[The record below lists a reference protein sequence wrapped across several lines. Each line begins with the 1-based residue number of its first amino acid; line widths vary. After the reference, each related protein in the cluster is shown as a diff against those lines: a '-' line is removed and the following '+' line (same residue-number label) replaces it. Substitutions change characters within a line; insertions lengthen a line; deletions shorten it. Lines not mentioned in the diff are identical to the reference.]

1 MSQQIEQIL
10 NVECPS
16 KMHHQD
22 LNDQKVQRQEAN
34 IKKLKEVLS
43 KNNMFNT
50 VENEDGTKEKLA
62 HSTSNIIMP
71 QAVTENILDTENR
84 GRIAYEKFVKERI
97 SGPSNLWDK
106 MSKLKVIGWT
116 DGAKPIKA
124 KVGAEEIVL
133 KQSSSLLARLLII
146 ARSSRDVDLKD
157 VISMYELSAINHT
170 LQEMDL
176 LQSTEDD

>member
-1 MSQQIEQIL
+1 MAIVSQQIEQIL

-16 KMHHQD
+16 QMHHQD

-71 QAVTENILDTENR
+71 QAVTSILRT
-84 GRIAYEKFVKERI
+84 Y
-97 SGPSNLWDK
+97 
-106 MSKLKVIGWT
+106 
-116 DGAKPIKA
+116 
-124 KVGAEEIVL
+124 
-133 KQSSSLLARLLII
+133 
-146 ARSSRDVDLKD
+146 
-157 VISMYELSAINHT
+157 
-170 LQEMDL
+170 
-176 LQSTEDD
+176 

>member
-1 MSQQIEQIL
+1 MIKMF
-10 NVECPS
+10 NV
-16 KMHHQD
+16 K
-22 LNDQKVQRQEAN
+22 RQTLRN
-34 IKKLKEVLS
+34 SEVLS

-50 VENEDGTKEKLA
+50 VENEDGTEEKLV

-106 MSKLKVIGWT
+106 MSKWNVIGWT

-124 KVGAEEIVL
+124 KVGVEEIVL

-157 VISMYELSAINHT
+157 VISMYELSAIINHT